1 MAKKSGLGKGL
12 DALFEDNKTDLV
24 NTNELEINI
33 SEITPN
39 KNQPRKEFEQSSLE
53 ELADSIKEHGV
64 IQPLIVRPMSIGGYE
79 IVAGERRYRACR
91 IAGITKVPVII
102 KDLDDNQTMQIAL
115 IENLQRENLNPIE
128 EAMGYKDLIDKY
140 GYTQEKVSKSVG
152 KSRPVV
158 ANALRLLNL
167 PLEVIDMLAKGLI
180 SSGHARALLGL
191 GLENE
196 DEIIKISKLII
207 EKDLTVRDVEK
218 LAQQNKSEIKLPK
231 PKNVFYKEMEI
242 ALTNELGRKIKIV
255 EGKRK
260 KGNIQIEFYGEDDLK
275 ELGDKIANLF
285 SLERN
290 N

>member
-255 EGKRK
+255 ESKRK

>member
-1 MAKKSGLGKGL
+1 MAKKFGLGKGL
-12 DALFEDNKTDLV
+12 DALFEDNKTDLS

-39 KNQPRKEFEQSSLE
+39 KNQPRKDFEQSSLE

-91 IAGITKVPVII
+91 IAGVTKVPVII
-102 KDLDDNQTMQIAL
+102 KDLDDSQTMQIAL
-115 IENLQRENLNPIE
+115 IENLQRENLNPVE
-128 EAMGYKDLIDKY
+128 EAMGYKELIDKY
-140 GYTQEKVSKSVG
+140 GYTQEKVSKNVG
-152 KSRPVV
+152 KSRPVI

-167 PLEVIDMLAKGLI
+167 PSEVVEMLAKGSI

-191 GLENE
+191 GLENQ
-196 DEIIKISKLII
+196 DEIVKISNLIV

-218 LAQQNKSEIKLPK
+218 LAQQNKTEPKLPK
-231 PKNVFYKEMEI
+231 QKNVFYKEMEI
-242 ALTNELGRKIKIV
+242 ALTNELGRKIKII

>member
-167 PLEVIDMLAKGLI
+167 PLEVIDMLAKGSI